1 MPFGRLKLVASALI
15 AVAALAPAAASRQHY
30 GYVPAS
36 YQDERYDRAGYGY
49 DLVYAQ
55 NARGRRGYR
64 REAADRDPPPPRRAS
79 YRDRRVERC
88 DRGNAGTILG
98 AIAGGLLG
106 DAPAGRHGNRG
117 AGTLAGSAD
126 RDCD

>member
-1 MPFGRLKLVASALI
+1 MPFGTLKLVGSALI
-15 AVAALAPAAASRQHY
+15 AIAALEPVAASSQHY
-30 GYVPAS
+30 GYIPAS
-36 YQDERYDRAGYGY
+36 YHGERYDRDGYGY

-55 NARGRRGYR
+55 NARDRRGYR

-106 DAPAGRHGNRG
+106 DAAAGRRGNHG
-117 AGTLAGSAD
+117 AGRLAGAAD